1 MSTLDLITVVV
12 FAGAVLLALAA
23 LVAREWQRQ
32 RPASRIR
39 ERLQRVSGGVHTA
52 TRAKVL
58 AELRRAQTE
67 ARRRRHRESLGSLGY
82 YLNRLD
88 TVSGRG
94 GGRRLVLAMGGF
106 ALLGLFLLILELV
119 PVSIWT
125 AGLLLVIVPAGVG
138 LAAYRWLVERFRR
151 RFLAQL
157 PDAMDMI
164 VRASRAGIPVTQS
177 IHNVGLQF
185 AEPLGPEF
193 RRMGDNL
200 LLGNDIGDVLDEAV
214 LRVELADFSF
224 FSVCVLLQREA
235 GGSITEA
242 LENLAAIIRSRRD
255 LILKSRALTAEGR
268 TAGLILSLL
277 PFIVVGM
284 LYLANSSYIE
294 VLFTTESGRMLL
306 WTAVGMLVV
315 GVLAIRRL
323 SRLRT

>member
-1 MSTLDLITVVV
+1 MSMLDLITVVV
-12 FAGAVLLALAA
+12 FAGAVLMALAA
-23 LVAREWQRQ
+23 LVVREWQRQ

-94 GGRRLVLAMGGF
+94 GGRRLALAMGAF

-125 AGLLLVIVPAGVG
+125 AGLMLVVVPAGVG
-138 LAAYRWLVERFRR
+138 LVSYRWLVERFRR

-255 LILKSRALTAEGR
+255 LVLKARALTAEGR

-277 PFIVVGM
+277 PFIVVGT
-284 LYLANSSYIE
+284 LYLANPSYIE
-294 VLFTTESGRMLL
+294 VLFITDSGRTLL

-323 SRLRT
+323 SQLRI

>member
-1 MSTLDLITVVV
+1 
-12 FAGAVLLALAA
+12 
-23 LVAREWQRQ
+23 
-32 RPASRIR
+32 
-39 ERLQRVSGGVHTA
+39 
-52 TRAKVL
+52 
-58 AELRRAQTE
+58 
-67 ARRRRHRESLGSLGY
+67 
-82 YLNRLD
+82 
-88 TVSGRG
+88 
-94 GGRRLVLAMGGF
+94 
-106 ALLGLFLLILELV
+106 
-119 PVSIWT
+119 
-125 AGLLLVIVPAGVG
+125 
-138 LAAYRWLVERFRR
+138 
-151 RFLAQL
+151 
-157 PDAMDMI
+157 
-164 VRASRAGIPVTQS
+164 
-177 IHNVGLQF
+177 VGLQF

-214 LRVELADFSF
+214 LRVERADFSF

-284 LYLANSSYIE
+284 LYLVNPSYIE
-294 VLFTTESGRMLL
+294 VLFTTGSGRMLL